1 MEPLMDIEFQ
11 IEQLFAQNQ
20 TNKHV
25 QPSALRVPCEV
36 YSRVVGYL
44 RPVQNWNIGKQQE
57 FKERCNFRI
66 RE

>member
-1 MEPLMDIEFQ
+1 MDIEFK
-11 IEQLFAQNQ
+11 IEQFATRNQ
-20 TNKHV
+20 TTKRV
-25 QPSALRVPCEV
+25 QSLALRVPCEV

-44 RPVQNWNIGKQQE
+44 RPVQNWNVGKQQE